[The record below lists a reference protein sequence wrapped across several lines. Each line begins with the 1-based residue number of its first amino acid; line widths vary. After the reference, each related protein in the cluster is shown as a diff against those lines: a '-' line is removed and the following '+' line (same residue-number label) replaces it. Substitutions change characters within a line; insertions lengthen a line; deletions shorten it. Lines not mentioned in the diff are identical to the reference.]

1 MKPKDAL
8 LRFRLNNQEKTLLEK
23 LAEQE
28 GLAISEMGRRA
39 VQKFLKDSTSNAA
52 MPGHGYET
60 DTVTRIETN
69 LDDVSPQVLGAVM
82 QQLLAAGALDVWFT
96 PVQMKKSRPGTMLS
110 ALCDEGA
117 VGKIA
122 DIIFT
127 ETTAFGLRVEK
138 IARLKLTRKFE
149 TVKTVHG
156 EVTVKLGF
164 KGERLL
170 QIAPE
175 FESCRAIAE
184 RAGVPL
190 REVQIAATEVA
201 RATLQAR

>member
-1 MKPKDAL
+1 
-8 LRFRLNNQEKTLLEK
+8 
-23 LAEQE
+23 
-28 GLAISEMGRRA
+28 
-39 VQKFLKDSTSNAA
+39 
-52 MPGHGYET
+52 MPGYET

-110 ALCDEGA
+110 ALCEEGA
-117 VGKIA
+117 VEKIA
-122 DIIFT
+122 DIIFA

-138 IARLKLTRKFE
+138 IQRLKLTRRFE
-149 TVKTVHG
+149 TVRTTHG
-156 EVTVKLGF
+156 EVTVKLGY

-175 FESCRAIAE
+175 FESCRAAAE
-184 RAGVPL
+184 RTGVPL
-190 REVQIAATEVA
+190 RQIHAAASEVA
-201 RATLQAR
+201 RVAFAPKPGT

>member
-1 MKPKDAL
+1 
-8 LRFRLNNQEKTLLEK
+8 
-23 LAEQE
+23 
-28 GLAISEMGRRA
+28 
-39 VQKFLKDSTSNAA
+39 
-52 MPGHGYET
+52 MPGYET

-110 ALCDEGA
+110 ALCDEA
-117 VGKIA
+117 HVQPLA
-122 DIIFT
+122 DIIFA

-138 IARLKLTRKFE
+138 IQRMKLTRRFE
-149 TVKTVHG
+149 AVKTPHG

-164 KGERLL
+164 KGDRLL

-175 FESCRAIAE
+175 FESCRAVAE
-184 RAGVPL
+184 QAGITL
-190 REVQIAATEVA
+190 REVHGAALEAA
-201 RATLQAR
+201 RAAFMHR

>member
-1 MKPKDAL
+1 
-8 LRFRLNNQEKTLLEK
+8 
-23 LAEQE
+23 
-28 GLAISEMGRRA
+28 
-39 VQKFLKDSTSNAA
+39 
-52 MPGHGYET
+52 MPGYET

-117 VGKIA
+117 VEKIA
-122 DIIFT
+122 DIIFA

-138 IARLKLTRKFE
+138 IQRLKLTRRFE
-149 TVKTVHG
+149 TVKTLHG

-164 KGERLL
+164 KAERLL

-175 FESCRAIAE
+175 FESCRAVAE

-190 REVQIAATEVA
+190 REVQIAAMEAA
-201 RATLQAR
+201 RLGGATSKSPR

>member
-1 MKPKDAL
+1 
-8 LRFRLNNQEKTLLEK
+8 
-23 LAEQE
+23 
-28 GLAISEMGRRA
+28 
-39 VQKFLKDSTSNAA
+39 
-52 MPGHGYET
+52 MPGYET

-96 PVQMKKSRPGTMLS
+96 PVQMKKSRPGTRLS

-117 VGKIA
+117 VEKIA

-138 IARLKLTRKFE
+138 IRRLKLARRFE
-149 TVKTVHG
+149 TVKTRHG

-164 KGERLL
+164 KGGRLL
-170 QIAPE
+170 QVAPE
-175 FESCRAIAE
+175 FEGCRAVAE

-190 REVQIAATEVA
+190 REVHVAALEAA
-201 RATLQAR
+201 RAAFPGK

>member
-1 MKPKDAL
+1 
-8 LRFRLNNQEKTLLEK
+8 
-23 LAEQE
+23 
-28 GLAISEMGRRA
+28 
-39 VQKFLKDSTSNAA
+39 
-52 MPGHGYET
+52 MPGYET

-110 ALCDEGA
+110 ALCDEDA
-117 VGKIA
+117 AEKIA
-122 DIIFT
+122 DIIFA

-138 IARLKLTRKFE
+138 IQRLKLARRFE
-149 TVKTVHG
+149 TVKTRHG

-164 KGERLL
+164 KGERLR

-175 FESCRAIAE
+175 FESCRAVAE
-184 RAGVPL
+184 HAGVPL
-190 REVQIAATEVA
+190 REVHIVALEAARTA
-201 RATLQAR
+201 FLGK